1 MMNGKERILK
11 RAFEIFP
18 GALAWATLF
27 GIVFF
32 SWAKPILVAIFII
45 VFDVYWLLKTLYLTL
60 HLRAS
65 WQQMKHHLAI
75 DWRLRLENVKWDHVW
90 QLVILPTFEESHEVL
105 EGACEALL
113 RSSWPRERM
122 MVVLATEERAGE
134 RFRAEASRIREKY
147 GSHFA
152 YFLITKHPANKA
164 GEIPGKGANIT
175 WAASRAKEE
184 IIDRF
189 HLSYK
194 QILVSSFDIDTQ
206 VYPQYF
212 LCLTYHFLTAESP
225 HRSSYQPIPIYNNNI
240 WDAPA
245 ISRVVATSGTFWQM
259 MQQARPERL
268 TTFSSHSMSFATLLE
283 LGYWE
288 TNVVSEDSRIFW
300 NALLHF
306 NGDYR
311 VVPLFY
317 PVSMDAN
324 LAPTFWETVK
334 NVYRQQRRWTW
345 GVENIPYLLFGFWRA
360 RAIPL
365 RRRFYFIFIQ
375 TEGFWSLAT
384 NPLIL
389 FLLGW
394 LPLVF
399 GGDIFNTTAIAYN
412 LPRITR
418 LLMTLAMFGL
428 VGSAIISTALLPP
441 VPTKYKKTILLRLS
455 MVFQW
460 LLVPVTIIIFG
471 ALPGLDSQ
479 TRLMLG
485 GKWRLGFWVTP
496 KHRRH

>member
-1 MMNGKERILK
+1 MNDKERLMY

-18 GALAWATLF
+18 GALAWVTLF
-27 GIVFF
+27 GIIFF
-32 SWAKPILVAIFII
+32 SWAEPVGVAIFII
-45 VFDVYWLLKTLYLTL
+45 AFDVYWLLKTFYLTL

-65 WQQMKHHLAI
+65 WKQMKYHLTI
-75 DWRLRLENVKWDHVW
+75 DWRLRLENVKWDHIW

-113 RSSWPRERM
+113 RSSWPKERM
-122 MVVLATEERAGE
+122 IVVLATEERAGK
-134 RFRAEASRIREKY
+134 RFKVETSRIREKY
-147 GSHFA
+147 GSYFA
-152 YFLITKHPANKA
+152 HFLITKHPVNRA
-164 GEIPGKGANIT
+164 GEIPGKGANIA
-175 WAASRAKEE
+175 WAASHVKEE
-184 IIDRF
+184 VIDRL

-225 HRSSYQPIPIYNNNI
+225 YRSSYQPIPIYNNNI

-245 ISRVVATSGTFWQM
+245 ISRVVAMSGTFWQM

-324 LAPTFWETVK
+324 LAPTFWETAR

-345 GVENIPYLLFGFWRA
+345 GVENIPYLLFGFWRV

-365 RRRFYFIFIQ
+365 QRRFYFIFIQ

-384 NPLIL
+384 NPLII
-389 FLLGW
+389 FFLGW

-418 LLMTLAMFGL
+418 YLMTLAMFGL

-441 VPTKYKKTILLRLS
+441 VPAKYKKTILLRLS

-460 LLVPVTIIIFG
+460 LLVPLTIIIFG
-471 ALPGLDSQ
+471 AIPGLDSQ
-479 TRLMLG
+479 TRLMFG

-496 KHRRH
+496 KHRSH